1 MKTVPRVFAY
11 LRRYP
16 WMALGT
22 LGCAIVSTLMYMVF
36 PAVTK
41 RVIDEVLLPQHHP
54 ERLTPLVLIAALA
67 FAVQNGLNSLRII
80 LNNTFEQRV
89 IFDLR
94 SDLYSHIQ
102 MLPLR
107 WFDNRATGDLMT
119 RILEDVTSVERML
132 IDGIEQGVV
141 AVLQLV
147 VVLGMMFYY
156 SVSLT
161 FVALAPLPILAA
173 GALWYTLTA
182 HRRYRLQR
190 RASSVMNSL
199 LHDNLAGIRQI
210 KSYVREGAEHRRF
223 NSVSD
228 RLRDATLVVMRVWGM
243 YHPSMILL
251 GSLGIVLTVW
261 VGARMVLAGTMPQG
275 HLFAFLM
282 LTGFL
287 YEPINKLHQLNQLV
301 QAGRAAGE
309 RVFEII
315 DEPVE
320 PGWNVEKSAGRVR
333 GDVRFDEVGFSYGK
347 EGAPALQHITFHARP
362 GETIALVGTTGAGKS
377 TLVNLLTRFYEYDSG
392 EILIDDI
399 PLREFGM
406 RRLREMIGVVT
417 QESFLFNGTIR
428 ENLLMG
434 RPDASDAEVLAA
446 AEAANARGFIDRL
459 PNGLDSVVGERGV
472 KLSVGEKQRI
482 SIARALLKD
491 PPILIL
497 DEATASVDTTTE
509 RLIQEALEHLMSH
522 RTCFVIAHRLSTI
535 LRADQILVLE
545 RGRIIE
551 RGTHASLLELGGKY
565 ARLWEQSFLEK
576 PIEELEE
583 NAPPSG
589 TNAERRTPNSRR
601 DGRPAGL
608 ELSSVALR
616 CAKRESKRCRN
627 PTLRVAKRLQ
637 KKLQALGEL
646 LVFQLQG
653 AVTFLGFLQ
662 SAAFFAQALLEIA
675 DPVLDVDRH
684 SAGGRSDGRN
694 FLRGEVPLGLRDDQR
709 HLAHAPA

>member
-1 MKTVPRVFAY
+1 MFPDSMKTVPRVFAY

-22 LGCAIVSTLMYMVF
+22 LSCAILSTLMVVVF

-41 RVIDEVLLPQHHP
+41 RVVDEVLNQHHA
-54 ERLTPLVLIAALA
+54 ERLTPLVLIAAVA
-67 FAVQNGLNSLRII
+67 FLLQNGLNSLRII

-119 RILEDVTSVERML
+119 RILEDVTSMERML

-141 AVLQLV
+141 AALQLV
-147 VVLGMMFYY
+147 VVLILMFYY
-156 SVSLT
+156 SVSLS
-161 FVALAPLPILAA
+161 FVGLAA
-173 GALWYTLTA
+173 LPLLAGGALWYTLTA

-190 RASSVMNSL
+190 RASSAMNSL
-199 LHDNLAGIRQI
+199 LHDNLAGVRQI
-210 KSYVREGAEHRRF
+210 KSFVREREEHARF

-228 RLRDATLVVMRVWGM
+228 QLRNATLIVMRVWGL
-243 YHPSMILL
+243 YNPSMYLIGQL
-251 GSLGIVLTVW
+251 GVVLTVW
-261 VGARMVLAGTMPQG
+261 FGARMVLSGAMPQG
-275 HLFAFLM
+275 DFFAFLM

-287 YEPINKLHQLNQLV
+287 YEPINRLHQLNQLV
-301 QAGRAAGE
+301 QVGRAAGE

-315 DEPVE
+315 DEPIE
-320 PGWNVEKSAGRVR
+320 PGWEGKEMPRVPVT
-333 GDVRFDEVGFSYGK
+333 GDVRFDDVGFSYGK
-347 EGAPALQHITFHARP
+347 EGAPALQQITFHARP

-377 TLVNLLTRFYEYDSG
+377 TLVNLLTRFYEYDTG
-392 EILIDDI
+392 EIRIDEKPIRD
-399 PLREFGM
+399 FGTK
-406 RRLREMIGVVT
+406 RLREVIGVVT

-459 PNGLDSVVGERGV
+459 PQGLDSVVGERGV
-472 KLSVGEKQRI
+472 KLSVGEKQRV

-576 PIEELEE
+576 PADQTEDETGPARQDPIPEE
-583 NAPPSG
+583 
-589 TNAERRTPNSRR
+589 T
-601 DGRPAGL
+601 
-608 ELSSVALR
+608 
-616 CAKRESKRCRN
+616 
-627 PTLRVAKRLQ
+627 
-637 KKLQALGEL
+637 
-646 LVFQLQG
+646 
-653 AVTFLGFLQ
+653 
-662 SAAFFAQALLEIA
+662 A
-675 DPVLDVDRH
+675 DVI
-684 SAGGRSDGRN
+684 
-694 FLRGEVPLGLRDDQR
+694 
-709 HLAHAPA
+709 

>member
-1 MKTVPRVFAY
+1 MRTVWRVFSY
-11 LRRYP
+11 LKRYP
-16 WMALGT
+16 WMAAGT
-22 LGCAIVSTLMYMVF
+22 LACAILSTLMVIVF

-41 RVIDEVLLPQHHP
+41 RIIDEVLYQHRA

-67 FAVQNGLNSLRII
+67 FVIQQGLDSIRII

-147 VVLGMMFYY
+147 IVLGMMFYF
-156 SVSLT
+156 SISLT
-161 FVALAPLPILAA
+161 LVGLAPLPLLAG

-190 RASSVMNSL
+190 RAASAMNSL
-199 LHDNLAGIRQI
+199 LHDNLSGIRQI
-210 KSYVREGAEHRRF
+210 KSFGRESEEHTRF
-223 NSVSD
+223 NSVSNQ
-228 RLRDATLVVMRVWGM
+228 LRHATLVVMRVWAI
-243 YHPSMILL
+243 YHPSMYLI
-251 GSLGIVLTVW
+251 GSLGIVVTVW
-261 VGARMVLAGTMPQG
+261 FGARAVLSGAMQVGD
-275 HLFAFLM
+275 LIAFLM

-315 DEPVE
+315 DEPIE
-320 PGWNVEKSAGRVR
+320 PGWDVVKETVRVS
-333 GDVRFDEVGFSYGK
+333 GDVRFGDVGFSYGK
-347 EGAPALQHITFHARP
+347 EGMPALQQISFHARP

-377 TLVNLLTRFYEYDSG
+377 TLVNLLTRFYEYEAG
-392 EILIDDI
+392 EILIDGTPI
-399 PLREFGM
+399 REFGM

-434 RPDASDAEVLAA
+434 KPTATDAEVLAA
-446 AEAANARGFIDRL
+446 ADAANAREFIDRL
-459 PNGLDSVVGERGV
+459 PNGLSSVVGERGV
-472 KLSVGEKQRI
+472 KLSVGEKQRL

-497 DEATASVDTTTE
+497 DEATASVDTATE

-545 RGRIIE
+545 RGQIIE

-565 ARLWEQSFLEK
+565 ARLWEHSFLEK
-576 PIEELEE
+576 PAEDLPAIAELEE
-583 NAPPSG
+583 RRNAQRLTS
-589 TNAERRTPNSRR
+589 NAQRLIPEE
-601 DGRPAGL
+601 DLDA
-608 ELSSVALR
+608 
-616 CAKRESKRCRN
+616 N
-627 PTLRVAKRLQ
+627 PLQ
-637 KKLQALGEL
+637 
-646 LVFQLQG
+646 
-653 AVTFLGFLQ
+653 T
-662 SAAFFAQALLEIA
+662 
-675 DPVLDVDRH
+675 DR
-684 SAGGRSDGRN
+684 
-694 FLRGEVPLGLRDDQR
+694 
-709 HLAHAPA
+709 